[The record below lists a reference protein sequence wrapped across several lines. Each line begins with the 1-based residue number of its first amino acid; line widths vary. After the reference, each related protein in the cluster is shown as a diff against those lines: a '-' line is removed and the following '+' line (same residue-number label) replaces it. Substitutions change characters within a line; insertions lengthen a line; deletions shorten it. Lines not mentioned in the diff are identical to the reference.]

1 MEQEEILEAVK
12 LILARYIKENRMRN
26 TPERNAILELFYQ
39 KGGMHSADEV
49 YDIMAESFRVSRAT
63 IYNNVELFY
72 SLGLLIKHEE
82 GTAICTRCG
91 KVTRIQAPNVT
102 YAFNNIKYRRFHPE
116 QIVTAIYG
124 ICSSCQSK
132 ATRMRKKIE
141 EAEAKKKAMRKKNN

>member
-26 TPERNAILELFYQ
+26 TPERNAILELFY
-39 KGGMHSADEV
+39 
-49 YDIMAESFRVSRAT
+49 
-63 IYNNVELFY
+63 

-82 GTAICTRCG
+82 GTAVKYEACFGERDYFKTICTRCG

-116 QIVTAIYG
+116 QIVTSIYG

-132 ATRMRKKIE
+132 ATRMRKKFE
-141 EAEAKKKAMRKKNN
+141 EVEAKKKAMLKKNNSH

>member
-82 GTAICTRCG
+82 GTAVKYEACFGERDYFKTICTRCG

-102 YAFNNIKYRRFHPE
+102 YAFNNIKSRRFHPE
-116 QIVTAIYG
+116 QIVTAI
-124 ICSSCQSK
+124 
-132 ATRMRKKIE
+132 
-141 EAEAKKKAMRKKNN
+141 

>member
-26 TPERNAILELFYQ
+26 TPERNAILELFYK

-49 YDIMAESFRVSRAT
+49 YDIMSESFRVSRAT

-82 GTAICTRCG
+82 GTAV
-91 KVTRIQAPNVT
+91 KYEAENVT
-102 YAFNNIKYRRFHPE
+102 TSRPSAHVVEKSLAFRRPTSPTPSTTSN
-116 QIVTAIYG
+116 TAVSIL
-124 ICSSCQSK
+124 SK
-132 ATRMRKKIE
+132 LSQPSMASAHLASRKPPG
-141 EAEAKKKAMRKKNN
+141 